1 MSNQTSE
8 RKGGLE
14 FKLLLCGEESV
25 GKTSLIQRFVENSFN
40 ESATYEGELQS
51 TELTLFGV
59 PIKLYLQDLGKEI
72 WEDVASFYVSDNDGI
87 LLVFDTSEKIKMKH
101 SLDYWFQSIRDINQ
115 EIPLL
120 LIGNK
125 SDLPVKV
132 NLNKIVQYISK
143 LGINLIQTSAKTG
156 DNVSYAFKL
165 LTSEIVKKK
174 AAEKKRVEGKRTDGL
189 DNIFSRYEL

>member
-14 FKLLLCGEESV
+14 FKLLLCGEEGV
-25 GKTSLIQRFVENSFN
+25 GKTSLIQRFVENSFT

-72 WEDVASFYVSDNDGI
+72 WEDVASFYVSDNDGL

-101 SLDYWFQSIRDINQ
+101 SLDYWLQSIRDINQ

-120 LIGNK
+120 VIGNK
-125 SDLPVKV
+125 SDLPIKV

-143 LGINLIQTSAKTG
+143 LGVNLIQTSAKTG